1 MALSINITNLLD
13 LDKWFENMVIL
24 LSKYVNKLN
33 EESLQAL
40 CNEKKVESEF
50 EKFDNNILKTDDF
63 SESLYRSSPFY
74 KRYENIHNEI
84 ISRIENSSSTNIE
97 NVYSNKEFLGL
108 ILKKYMP
115 FSPFWTCILTRKRLS
130 NAIIENYFGYL
141 KNGILEGSKNM
152 KCSRFIRAYQNDIH
166 ALCNEVK
173 INIEKSNLN
182 IKEKEDRE
190 TDEKQTQESWS
201 RKPQRHTSHF
211 SGSYLKKLVI
221 VKETRGVEDKIGLKD
236 DDVIT
241 IGKTNSENLSENEPG
256 TYLYIKCMAEIESI
270 SLSSEQREIIA
281 KETIPQRNCELW
293 WE

>member
-130 NAIIENYFGYL
+130 NAIIKNYFGYL

-182 IKEKEDRE
+182 KE
-190 TDEKQTQESWS
+190 TEKLMKSKHKNLGQESH
-201 RKPQRHTSHF
+201 KDILHTSAV
-211 SGSYLKKLVI
+211 VI
-221 VKETRGVEDKIGLKD
+221 RK
-236 DDVIT
+236 
-241 IGKTNSENLSENEPG
+241 N
-256 TYLYIKCMAEIESI
+256 
-270 SLSSEQREIIA
+270 
-281 KETIPQRNCELW
+281 
-293 WE
+293 